1 MAGENFHLDSRVAN
15 NIFLGKKENHQMN
28 LLPQILDQLRPVIL
42 NTGQFIRDEAM
53 SFSTDKIEHKGFNDL
68 VSYVDKQ
75 AEQMLVEGCSKIL
88 SSAGFI
94 TEEGTSIERS
104 DEYNWIIDPLDGTTN
119 FTHGLP
125 IYSISVALMQDDK
138 IVLGVVY
145 EINRDEFFH
154 AVEGLGAFCND
165 EPIYV
170 SNNSQLKD
178 SLLATGFP
186 YANFEGMDAYLSILN
201 SLMQCTHGLRRM
213 GSAAVDL
220 AYVACGRF
228 EGFFEY
234 NLNSYDVAAGALIVT
249 EAGGTVSDF
258 SGGSNYIFGREII
271 AANAVH
277 SEMLDVI
284 KKEWHKH

>member
-1 MAGENFHLDSRVAN
+1 MT
-15 NIFLGKKENHQMN
+15 

-42 NTGQFIRDEAM
+42 QTGQFIREEAM

-75 AEQMLVEGCSKIL
+75 AELLLVEGCRKIL
-88 SSAGFI
+88 PTAGFI
-94 TEEGTSIERS
+94 TEEGTSTEKH
-104 DEYNWIIDPLDGTTN
+104 DEFNWIIDPLDGTTN
-119 FTHGLP
+119 FTHGLS
-125 IYSISVALMQDDK
+125 IYSISVALMQNDK

-145 EINRDEFFH
+145 EINKDEFFH
-154 AVEGLGAFCND
+154 AIDGLGAFCND
-165 EPIYV
+165 ELIRV
-170 SNNSQLKD
+170 SNNVHLKD

-186 YANFEGMDAYLSILN
+186 YANFDGMESYLSILN
-201 SLMQCTHGLRRM
+201 SFMQCTHGLRRM

-234 NLNSYDVAAGALIVT
+234 NLNSYDVAAGALIVK
-249 EAGGTVSDF
+249 EAGGFVSDF
-258 SGGSNYIFGREII
+258 SGGNNFIFGREII

-277 SEMLDVI
+277 PEMLDVI
-284 KKEWHKH
+284 KKEWRQ